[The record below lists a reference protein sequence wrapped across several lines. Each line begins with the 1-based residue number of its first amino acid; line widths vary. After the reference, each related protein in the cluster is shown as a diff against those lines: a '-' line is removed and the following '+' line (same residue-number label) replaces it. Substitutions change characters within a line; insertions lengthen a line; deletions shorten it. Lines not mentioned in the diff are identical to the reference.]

1 MNPFVSVAARVV
13 GGGASAVLLSLGLA
27 GGLAQVAAAAPV
39 PAPSTSAASP
49 STAGTHAD
57 RRAVRR
63 AVLESEADLLGIKPD
78 QLRSDLKQGQKV
90 SDLARAKGM
99 TEDQFAARLVVN
111 LRPRL
116 EQLVEQKVVT
126 QARADRVIDR
136 ISRGQIP
143 FWNGAHHR

>member
-126 QARADRVIDR
+126 QARADRLIGR